1 MDDPPRRRRGRPELA
16 TAVLWLWLWEPAVA
30 VARIAAALAGGW
42 LALEVLMWGYVGVPC
57 SRPLVSA
64 AFRGRTLALV
74 VGFEVFCF
82 ESAAA
87 QAGWKNEI
95 GPVLWQAV
103 FFAVTAAGV
112 HVGSERSAAV
122 NAIVDEHLEPRLDL
136 EVVGPLET
144 GTTGQTGPRNELAL
158 AIFLDPDCE
167 RAKASE
173 PRERRGAL
181 GSPRVSA

>member
-1 MDDPPRRRRGRPELA
+1 M
-16 TAVLWLWLWEPAVA
+16 
-30 VARIAAALAGGW
+30 
-42 LALEVLMWGYVGVPC
+42 PC

-95 GPVLWQAV
+95 GPVLWQAI
-103 FFAVTAAGV
+103 FFAVSATGV
-112 HVGSERSAAV
+112 HIGSGRAAAV

-136 EVVGPLET
+136 EVVGPLVRK
-144 GTTGQTGPRNELAL
+144 P
-158 AIFLDPDCE
+158 IV
-167 RAKASE
+167 
-173 PRERRGAL
+173 REE
-181 GSPRVSA
+181 